1 MHIKTPMFTFLLSA
15 MYGVPQT
22 VRAQFQNFSV
32 LFLLFNFSV
41 IKSINENLF
50 LKYEKLVTVSDK
62 IKLWLL
68 FPRNKEMLK

>member
-15 MYGVPQT
+15 MYRVPQI
-22 VRAQFQNFSV
+22 VKAQFQNLSV

-50 LKYEKLVTVSDK
+50 LKYE
-62 IKLWLL
+62 
-68 FPRNKEMLK
+68 E